1 MNLLARSRTPWPWT
15 ALGLAGSVLVA
26 VGAPGA
32 VADGVVGWWYH
43 PGVGRGPATALVYG
57 GMAAL
62 CVAWL
67 MLGRRL
73 PSTRA
78 LIAIAALWTL
88 PLALAPPLFSRDVY
102 SYLAQGTILHL
113 GLNPYH
119 TVPRVLG
126 SIGHE
131 HVLDAVS
138 TFWRGTTAPY
148 GPLFLE
154 LISAIA
160 GVTGSHL
167 VGGAL
172 LTRAVELIGLGLLAA
187 AMPRLARAMGSDG
200 PRAVWLVV
208 LSPLTTLGL
217 LAAGHNDLLM
227 VGLLATGVAV
237 ALEGRPLPG
246 VAVCALAA
254 SVKVPALAGALF
266 IIVAWG
272 RAEAGTAARLR
283 FAAAGAAVAAAVLGA
298 VTVAS
303 GVGVAWISTAL
314 FSTPARV
321 HLAITPA
328 TAIGYT
334 IAGLLHDVGI
344 AVSARGL
351 EDGLGK
357 ATFALTVVFGA
368 WALWRVR
375 VGRLLMTLGGFLL
388 VVAAGGPAAW
398 PWYFSWGLAL
408 VAALR
413 SPQRSWAL
421 AGALAVSAF
430 AVKPDGILMLPR
442 ESSPAVLAAYVVIAF
457 ALWRHRRTRPR
468 RARRPVPAAAPKLS

>member
-1 MNLLARSRTPWPWT
+1 MNLLARSRTPRWT

-32 VADGVVGWWYH
+32 VADGVVGWWYQ
-43 PGVGRGPATALVYG
+43 PGAGRALATALVYA

-62 CVAWL
+62 GLAWL
-67 MLGRRL
+67 MLGRSL
-73 PSTRA
+73 PPARA
-78 LIAIAALWTL
+78 LIGIAVLWTL

-126 SIGHE
+126 TLGHQ

-154 LISAIA
+154 VISGIVGA
-160 GVTGSHL
+160 TGSHL
-167 VGGAL
+167 IAGAL
-172 LTRAVELIGLGLLAA
+172 LTRAVELVGLGLLAVA
-187 AMPRLARAMGSDG
+187 VPRLARAMGTDG
-200 PRAVWLVV
+200 ARALWLVV

-217 LAAGHNDLLM
+217 LAAGHNDVLM
-227 VGLLATGVAV
+227 VGLLAAGVAI
-237 ALEGRPLPG
+237 ALEGRPLAG

-254 SVKVPALAGALF
+254 TVKVPALAGALF

-272 RAEAGTAARLR
+272 RAEPGAAARLR
-283 FAAAGAAVAAAVLGA
+283 FVASGATVAVAVLGA

-303 GVGVAWISTAL
+303 GVGVAWISTAV

-328 TAIGYT
+328 TAAGYT

-344 AVSARGL
+344 GVSARAL

-357 ATFALTVVFGA
+357 VTFALTVAVGA
-368 WALWRVR
+368 WALWRVQ
-375 VGRLLMTLGGFLL
+375 VGRLLALLGGFLL

-413 SPQRSWAL
+413 LPQRSWAL
-421 AGALAVSAF
+421 AAALAASAF
-430 AVKPDGILMLPR
+430 VVKPDGILMLPR
-442 ESSPAVLAAYVVIAF
+442 QSSPAVLAAYVVVA
-457 ALWRHRRTRPR
+457 AAVWRHHRSRPH
-468 RARRPVPAAAPKLS
+468 RARRPVPAAAAKLS